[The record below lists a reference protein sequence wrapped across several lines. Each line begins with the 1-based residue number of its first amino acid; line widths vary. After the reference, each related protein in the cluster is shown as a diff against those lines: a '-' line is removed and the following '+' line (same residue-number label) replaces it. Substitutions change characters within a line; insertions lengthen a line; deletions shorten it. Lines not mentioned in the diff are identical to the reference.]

1 MVKENAV
8 KKKISKDQYHQ
19 TIFYDK
25 NAIKSEISNK
35 KIAEFT
41 VYLENIKHTFKQIM
55 SHRKI
60 AMEIRKYTEWKDK
73 NTTYKNLQNAG
84 TVVLRGNFI
93 TQLYQKRRKI
103 RTQKTNANFKKDQQN
118 NAYKKVKGRE
128 WGG

>member
-84 TVVLRGNFI
+84 TAVLRGNFT